1 MVESTLNLVAEIFEI
16 CRDPKVAVADELNHS
31 LQVVLL
37 FSGDANLPVLQ
48 LALHFEPLR
57 LDRLNDFL
65 RFVSFEALL
74 DF

>member
-1 MVESTLNLVAEIFEI
+1 MSVAEILKI
-16 CRDPKVAVADELNHS
+16 CSHAEVAASHELNHS

-65 RFVSFEALL
+65 GFVSFEALL